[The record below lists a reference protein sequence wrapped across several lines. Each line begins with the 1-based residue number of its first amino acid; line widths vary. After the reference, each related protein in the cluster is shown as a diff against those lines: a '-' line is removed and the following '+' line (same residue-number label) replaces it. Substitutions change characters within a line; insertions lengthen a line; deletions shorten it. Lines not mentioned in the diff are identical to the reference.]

1 MNDNLFSNKSGL
13 TQWHKTTGILKMST
27 SAKKSV
33 SVNSEGKGKPGREPL
48 SASRKRA
55 RQIEHWHRRLAPK
68 FPDIDPHDL
77 DLIIAAL
84 LRTPRERMQ
93 LMFLKRRKD
102 GRYVF

>member
-1 MNDNLFSNKSGL
+1 MARSSHKSISDNSDRK
-13 TQWHKTTGILKMST
+13 
-27 SAKKSV
+27 AKQ
-33 SVNSEGKGKPGREPL
+33 RQEPL
-48 SASRKRA
+48 SAARKRA
-55 RQIEHWHRRLAPK
+55 RQIEHWHKRLAPK

-93 LMFLKRRKD
+93 IMFLKRRED